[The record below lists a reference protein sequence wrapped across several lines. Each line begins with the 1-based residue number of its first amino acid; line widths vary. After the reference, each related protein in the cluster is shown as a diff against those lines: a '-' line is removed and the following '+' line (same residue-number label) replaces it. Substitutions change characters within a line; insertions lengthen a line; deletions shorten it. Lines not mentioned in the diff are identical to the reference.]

1 MRFFKNIFLFV
12 IILFP
17 YIAYSAAKEPEGMPQ
32 LDFTTYPSLIFW
44 LLVTFSFTFIILK
57 FFITPQIS
65 DTLETRQNKISSDLE
80 TAKKFRDEAELNRLD
95 QEKAL
100 KESRLEAQKKYKN
113 IIDKIKLKISKDEVI
128 LTSKLKPIID
138 KGEKEILDLRKEV
151 LNKISE
157 TSTEISIDITKK
169 IVNKKISLE
178 DTKKV
183 VNKNII
189 KNMSKINEKK
199 SY

>member
-17 YIAYSAAKEPEGMPQ
+17 YGAYSAAKEPEGMPQ

-80 TAKKFRDEAELNRLD
+80 TAKKFRYEAELNRLD
-95 QEKAL
+95 QERAL

-199 SY
+199 S

>member
-178 DTKKV
+178 YIKKV

>member
-17 YIAYSAAKEPEGMPQ
+17 YVAYSAAKEPEGMPQ

-44 LLVTFSFTFIILK
+44 LLVTFSFTFIMLK

-178 DTKKV
+178 DIKKV

-199 SY
+199 S